1 VLNNVSLNGYS
12 TNNRVEFSS
21 YHPDKITY
29 KVKSDGSNLLVL
41 SEMFTDN
48 GMWKASIDGA
58 ESEIIR
64 ANYLLR
70 AIVVPDGEHEVVFE
84 CRPKSFYSGR
94 MITLGFG
101 IITLILLALSIYK
114 TINSRNL
121 DLPSKA

>member
-1 VLNNVSLNGYS
+1 
-12 TNNRVEFSS
+12 
-21 YHPDKITY
+21 
-29 KVKSDGSNLLVL
+29 
-41 SEMFTDN
+41 MFTDN

-70 AIVVPDGEHEVVFE
+70 AIVVPDGEHEVIFE
-84 CRPKSFYSGR
+84 CRPESFYSGR

-114 TINSRNL
+114 TINSPNL